1 MQQIQIGNKFI
12 NKTSPTFIIAEMSA
26 NHGGDFNKAIAIIH
40 KAKECGADAV
50 KLQTY
55 TADTITLDCN
65 QDDFLLSDPGL
76 WGGHKNFY
84 SLYKEAYTP
93 WEWHKALM
101 EEAKRIGIELFSA
114 PFDETA
120 VDFLEE
126 LNVVAYKIASPE
138 ITDIP
143 LIKKIG
149 ATGKPVIIST
159 GVAELDDLFLAV
171 KTLREQGCDEIII
184 LKCTTAYPAP
194 PEEVNLLTIPH
205 MSEMFDCFVGI
216 SDHTLGIGVPVAS
229 VALGGKVIEKHF
241 TLAHTNESVDAFFS
255 LGPDAFTEMVGEV
268 RRVEKALG
276 SVTYSLTET
285 AQKNI
290 NSRRSLYVAEDVKQ
304 GETLTLTNIKSV
316 RPGFGLHPK
325 YRDEIIGRIF
335 AEDFKKG
342 ERLSWA
348 SII

>member
-1 MQQIQIGNKFI
+1 
-12 NKTSPTFIIAEMSA
+12 MSA
-26 NHGGDFNKAIAIIH
+26 NHGGDFNKAIEIIH
-40 KAKECGADAV
+40 KAKASGADAV

-55 TADTITLDCN
+55 TADTITIDCN
-65 QDDFLLSDPGL
+65 KADFLIPDPDL
-76 WGGHKNFY
+76 WDGHKNFY
-84 SLYKEAYTP
+84 SLYKNAYTP
-93 WEWHKALM
+93 WEWHKELM
-101 EEAKRIGIELFSA
+101 EEAKKIGIEIFSA

-120 VDFLEE
+120 VDLLEE
-126 LNVVAYKIASPE
+126 LDVVAYKVASPE

-149 ATGKPVIIST
+149 ATGKPVILST
-159 GVAELDDLFLAV
+159 GVAELEDLCLAV
-171 KTLREQGCDEIII
+171 KTLQEQGCNEIII

-194 PEEVNLLTIPH
+194 PEEINLLTLPH

-229 VALGGKVIEKHF
+229 IALGGKVIEKHF
-241 TLAHTNESVDAFFS
+241 TLDNTDDPLDAFFS
-255 LGPDAFTEMVGEV
+255 LEPAAFKNMVGEV

-276 SVTYSLTET
+276 SVTYSLTKS

-290 NSRRSLYVAEDVKQ
+290 RGRRSLYVAEDVKK
-304 GETLTLTNIKSV
+304 GEALTLKNVKSV
-316 RPGFGLHPK
+316 RPGFGMHPK

-342 ERLSWA
+342 DRLSWA
-348 SII
+348 CIV